1 MQNLIHILVRG
12 MAMPCPSV
20 AGGHARQKGAP
31 ISMRLLKAM
40 QEAERFSPTEQS
52 VIDYIMRNPQ
62 EIAELSIRELAE
74 RTFTSPAAV
83 FRLCQKF
90 GLKGYNEFKIRFM
103 SEMSRAVQDG
113 SVSAIIRRPITD
125 KDSIGDIVR
134 KMAALEVEAIEETKN
149 EMDLTQLERIARRMD
164 KATVI
169 DLYAYDQNYAIA
181 ETAVYNLL
189 QVKRAAVAHNAMN
202 SQFSQALISDK
213 THFAI
218 LISRSGE
225 NRKLMRTA
233 KILKERHVPTA
244 LLSCQ
249 KDAPLAK
256 ICDEF
261 LYVANTLDYL
271 DCGGNIFSVGVRY
284 YLDVLFGIFL
294 SRNFQEIEEFYDV
307 FEASI
312 GHPDEKDR
320 LW

>member
-1 MQNLIHILVRG
+1 MSLFVYMKH
-12 MAMPCPSV
+12 
-20 AGGHARQKGAP
+20 KEAP
-31 ISMRLLKAM
+31 SMRLLKAM
-40 QEAERFSPTEQS
+40 REAERFSPTEQS
-52 VIDYIMRNPQ
+52 VIDYMLKNPT
-62 EIAELSIRELAE
+62 EIASLSIRELAE

-83 FRLCQKF
+83 FRLCQKL

-113 SVSAIIRRPITD
+113 SVTAIIRRPITD

-134 KMAALEVEAIEETKN
+134 KMAALEIEAIEETKN
-149 EMDLTQLERIARRMD
+149 EMDLTQLERIARRMA

-169 DLYAYDQNYAIA
+169 DIYAYDQNYAIA

-213 THFAI
+213 THFAL

-225 NRKLMRTA
+225 NQRLMRTA

>member
-1 MQNLIHILVRG
+1 
-12 MAMPCPSV
+12 
-20 AGGHARQKGAP
+20 
-31 ISMRLLKAM
+31 MRLLKAM
-40 QEAERFSPTEQS
+40 REAERFSSTEQS
-52 VIDYIMRNPQ
+52 VIDYMLKNPT
-62 EIAELSIRELAE
+62 EIASLSIRELAE

-83 FRLCQKF
+83 FRLCQKL

-113 SVSAIIRRPITD
+113 SVTAIIRRPITD

-134 KMAALEVEAIEETKN
+134 KMAALEIEAIEETKN
-149 EMDLTQLERIARRMD
+149 EMDLAQLERIARRMA

-169 DLYAYDQNYAIA
+169 DIYAYDQNYAIA

-213 THFAI
+213 THFAL

-225 NRKLMRTA
+225 NQRLMRTA

>member
-1 MQNLIHILVRG
+1 
-12 MAMPCPSV
+12 
-20 AGGHARQKGAP
+20 
-31 ISMRLLKAM
+31 MRLLKAM
-40 QEAERFSPTEQS
+40 REAERFSPTEQS
-52 VIDYIMRNPQ
+52 VIDYMLKNPT
-62 EIAELSIRELAE
+62 EIASLSIRELAE
-74 RTFTSPAAV
+74 RTFTSPEAV

-113 SVSAIIRRPITD
+113 SGSAIIRRPITD

-134 KMAALEVEAIEETKN
+134 KMAALEIEAIEETKN
-149 EMDLTQLERIARRMD
+149 EMDLAQLERIAKRMD

-213 THFAI
+213 THFAL

-225 NRKLMRTA
+225 NRRLMRTA
-233 KILKERHVPTA
+233 KILNERHVPTA

-249 KDAPLAK
+249 KDAPLSK
-256 ICDEF
+256 LCDEF

-294 SRNFQEIEEFYDV
+294 SRNFQEIEGFYDV
-307 FEASI
+307 FEAWI
-312 GHPDEKDR
+312 GHQDEKDR

>member
-1 MQNLIHILVRG
+1 
-12 MAMPCPSV
+12 
-20 AGGHARQKGAP
+20 
-31 ISMRLLKAM
+31 MRLLKAM
-40 QEAERFSPTEQS
+40 REAERFSPTEQS
-52 VIDYIMRNPQ
+52 VIDYMLKNPT
-62 EIAELSIRELAE
+62 EIASLSIRELAE

-83 FRLCQKF
+83 FRLCQKL

-149 EMDLTQLERIARRMD
+149 EMDLAQLERIARRMA

-169 DLYAYDQNYAIA
+169 DIYAYDQNYAIA

-213 THFAI
+213 THFAL

-225 NRKLMRTA
+225 NRRLMRTA
-233 KILKERHVPTA
+233 RILKERHVPTA

-249 KDAPLAK
+249 KDAPLSK
-256 ICDEF
+256 LCDEF

>member
-1 MQNLIHILVRG
+1 
-12 MAMPCPSV
+12 
-20 AGGHARQKGAP
+20 
-31 ISMRLLKAM
+31 MRLLKAM
-40 QEAERFSPTEQS
+40 REAERFSSTEQS
-52 VIDYIMRNPQ
+52 VIDYMLKNPT
-62 EIAELSIRELAE
+62 EIASLSIRELAE

-83 FRLCQKF
+83 FRLCQKL

-113 SVSAIIRRPITD
+113 SVTAIIRRPITD

-134 KMAALEVEAIEETKN
+134 KMAALEIEAIEETKN
-149 EMDLTQLERIARRMD
+149 EMDLAQLERIARRMA

-213 THFAI
+213 THFAL

-225 NRKLMRTA
+225 NRRLMRTA
-233 KILKERHVPTA
+233 RILKERHVPTA

-294 SRNFQEIEEFYDV
+294 SRNFQEIEGFYDV
-307 FEASI
+307 FEAWI
-312 GHPDEKDR
+312 GHQDEKDR

>member
-1 MQNLIHILVRG
+1 
-12 MAMPCPSV
+12 
-20 AGGHARQKGAP
+20 
-31 ISMRLLKAM
+31 MRLLKAM
-40 QEAERFSPTEQS
+40 QEAERFSSTEQS
-52 VIDYIMRNPQ
+52 VIDYMLKNPT
-62 EIAELSIRELAE
+62 EIASLSIRELAE

-83 FRLCQKF
+83 FRLCQKL

-113 SVSAIIRRPITD
+113 SVTAIIRRPITD

-149 EMDLTQLERIARRMD
+149 EMDLAQLERIARRM
-164 KATVI
+164 ARANVI

-213 THFAI
+213 THFAL

-225 NRKLMRTA
+225 NQRLMRTA

-312 GHPDEKDR
+312 GHPDESDR

>member
-1 MQNLIHILVRG
+1 MSLIYI
-12 MAMPCPSV
+12 SD
-20 AGGHARQKGAP
+20 KEAP
-31 ISMRLLKAM
+31 AMRLLKAM

-149 EMDLTQLERIARRMD
+149 EMDLAQLERIARRMD

-213 THFAI
+213 THFAL

-225 NRKLMRTA
+225 NQRLMRTA

-249 KDAPLAK
+249 KDAPWQKYATNFSMWPTPLTTWTA
-256 ICDEF
+256 
-261 LYVANTLDYL
+261 VAISSAWACATIWM
-271 DCGGNIFSVGVRY
+271 CSSASSSPGTSGR
-284 YLDVLFGIFL
+284 
-294 SRNFQEIEEFYDV
+294 SRNSTMSSKP
-307 FEASI
+307 ASATLTKKT
-312 GHPDEKDR
+312 GSGSS

>member
-1 MQNLIHILVRG
+1 
-12 MAMPCPSV
+12 
-20 AGGHARQKGAP
+20 
-31 ISMRLLKAM
+31 M

-52 VIDYIMRNPQ
+52 VIDYMLKNPQ
-62 EIAELSIRELAE
+62 EIATISIRELAE

-83 FRLCQKF
+83 FRLCQKL

-113 SVSAIIRRPITD
+113 SVTAIIRRPITD

-134 KMAALEVEAIEETKN
+134 KMAALEIEAIEETKN
-149 EMDLTQLERIARRMD
+149 EMDLAQLERIARRMD

-213 THFAI
+213 THFAL

-225 NRKLMRTA
+225 NQRLMRTA
-233 KILKERHVPTA
+233 RILKERHVPTA

-249 KDAPLAK
+249 KDTPLAK